1 MASVFNTSAF
11 LQTVKR
17 YADMHRLFENDG
29 IYLVALSGG
38 ADSVAL
44 LHTLCALGIKTE
56 AAHCNFHLRGE
67 ESERDEQFCKELC
80 QKLAVPLHIAHF
92 DTTSYALMHHVSIE
106 MAARTLRYSYFN
118 NLCNDISANG
128 ICVAH
133 HQDDSTET
141 LLLNLLRGTGIHGL
155 RGIMPRNGRV
165 LRPLLCVGRQ
175 DIEQYLR
182 ALHQSYVT
190 DSTNLIDD
198 VKRNKIRLNVLPLLQ
213 TINPSARKAIAQ
225 TAQHVAEACAFF
237 DAAMEKAIQT
247 ITISADKDNKTYE
260 TNKTSSTNNE
270 NLIID
275 ICTLLKQ
282 PSPEYV
288 LFMALKE
295 RGFTP
300 TQVQEIYSAISKPT
314 INDETTLTLQSG
326 RLWSSDTHELLIDR
340 GRLIIEP
347 KTTTTFKTKTF
358 PEEGTYVI
366 DECGTRLRITKK
378 KNDEHFVLN
387 KKANYACLDANKIS
401 WPLQLRI
408 AQNADRFVPFG
419 MRHSKLISDFLT
431 DKKKSVFE
439 KRRQLVLTMPTK
451 ATDTILWVVNER
463 IDGRFSLSPN
473 TTDVLE
479 IVLLAEDQQACQCQ

>member
-1 MASVFNTSAF
+1 MASVFNTNTSAF

-17 YADMHRLFENDG
+17 YADKHSLFLADG
-29 IYLVALSGG
+29 TYLVALSGG

-80 QKLAVPLHIAHF
+80 QQLNIPLHIAHF
-92 DTTSYALMHHVSIE
+92 DTTSYAQLHHVSIE

-118 NLCNDISANG
+118 NLCNDLSANG

-133 HQDDSTET
+133 HQDDSAET

-155 RGIMPRNGRV
+155 RGIMPRNGNI
-165 LRPLLCVGRQ
+165 LRPLLCVGRE
-175 DIEQYLR
+175 DIEHYLQT
-182 ALHQSYVT
+182 LHQTFVT

-198 VKRNKIRLNVLPLLQ
+198 VKRNKIRLNVIPLLQ

-225 TAQHVAEACAFF
+225 TAQYVAEACTFF
-237 DAAMEKAIQT
+237 DAAMEQAIQA
-247 ITISADKDNKTYE
+247 I
-260 TNKTSSTNNE
+260 TSSDGQTIQRGE
-270 NLIID
+270 TSRSHFMID
-275 ICTLLKQ
+275 ICALLKQ

-288 LFMALKE
+288 LFMTLKDN
-295 RGFTP
+295 GFTP

-314 INDETTLTLQSG
+314 IKEKETTTLQSG
-326 RLWSSDTHELLIDR
+326 RLWDSGTHELLIDR
-340 GRLIIEP
+340 GQLLIEP
-347 KTTTTFKTKTF
+347 KTTSSFKTKIF

-366 DECGTRLRITKK
+366 DEYGTRLRISKK

-387 KKANYACLDANKIS
+387 KKANYACLDAQKVS

-419 MRHSKLISDFLT
+419 MRHSKLVSDFLT
-431 DKKKSVFE
+431 DKKKSIFE
-439 KRRQLVLTMPTK
+439 KRRQLVLTM
-451 ATDTILWVVNER
+451 ASASDTILWVVNER
-463 IDGRFSLSPN
+463 IDDRFSLSAD

-479 IVLLAEDQQACQCQ
+479 IVLLAEDQQAYQCQ

>member
-17 YADMHRLFENDG
+17 YADKHSLFLADG
-29 IYLVALSGG
+29 TYLVALSGG

-80 QKLAVPLHIAHF
+80 QQLNIPLHIAHF
-92 DTTSYALMHHVSIE
+92 DTTSYAQLHHVSIE

-118 NLCNDISANG
+118 NLCNDLSANG

-133 HQDDSTET
+133 HQDDSAET

-155 RGIMPRNGRV
+155 RGIMPRNGNI
-165 LRPLLCVGRQ
+165 LRPLLCVGRE
-175 DIEQYLR
+175 DIEHYLQT
-182 ALHQSYVT
+182 LHQTFVT

-198 VKRNKIRLNVLPLLQ
+198 VKRNKIRLNVIPLLQ

-225 TAQHVAEACAFF
+225 TAQYVAEACTFF
-237 DAAMEKAIQT
+237 DAAMEKAIQN

-270 NLIID
+270 HLIID
-275 ICTLLKQ
+275 ICALLKQ

-314 INDETTLTLQSG
+314 INDEATLTLQSG

-340 GRLIIEP
+340 ERLIIEP

-401 WPLQLRI
+401 WPLQLRV

-419 MRHSKLISDFLT
+419 MHHSKLVSDFLT

-463 IDGRFSLSPN
+463 IDGRFSLSAD

-479 IVLLAEDQQACQCQ
+479 IVLLAEDQQAYQCQ